1 MLQVVNYPKREAWDS
16 LLKRPSL
23 SYDALTTLVG
33 EVMEEVRVGGDD
45 ALRAFTKRF
54 DRAEIDAIGVTLG
67 EFEEAQQLCDPSL
80 LEAMGVA
87 AANIRAFH
95 AQQLRSEAATET
107 MPGVRCWREVRAIE
121 KVGLYV
127 PGGSAP
133 LFSTVLMLAIPA
145 VLAGC
150 NRIVLCT
157 PPDAQGKVHPAILA
171 AARMVGISEVYK
183 VGGIQAIAALTYGTE
198 SVPAVD
204 KIFGPGNQYVTA
216 AKQRASLLGV
226 AIDMPAG
233 PSEVLVMAD
242 ATCNP
247 AFVASDLLSQAEH
260 GPDSQVILL
269 TCNPEMVEPIEREVQ
284 RQLDLLPRK
293 ELALKSL
300 AHSKIVLLGSMEE
313 MIAMSN
319 AYAPEHLI
327 IAMDNAE
334 QCVPFVQNAGSV
346 FLGHYAP
353 ESAGDYASGTNHA
366 LPTSGYA
373 RAYSGVST
381 DSFIKKITFQ
391 SITPEGFALLG
402 PVVEK
407 MAAAEL
413 LEAHKR
419 AATVRLERLGSSSDK
434 NV

>member
-1 MLQVVNYPKREAWDS
+1 MLLQVLQHPKREEWS
-16 LLKRPSL
+16 LLLSRPAISYHSL
-23 SYDALTTLVG
+23 SEIVEQVMSEVQARGDAA
-33 EVMEEVRVGGDD
+33 VRDYTRKFD
-45 ALRAFTKRF
+45 KAELSAFRV
-54 DRAEIDAIGVTLG
+54 APQ
-67 EFEEAQQLCDPSL
+67 EFEEAQALCDASL
-80 LEAMGVA
+80 ITAIETA

-95 AQQLRSEAATET
+95 AGQLCREEPVET
-107 MPGVRCWREVRAIE
+107 MPGVLCWREIRAIE

-133 LFSTVLMLAIPA
+133 LFSTVLMLGIPA
-145 VLAGC
+145 VIAGC
-150 NRIVLCT
+150 SRIVLCT

-171 AARMVGISEVYK
+171 AAQLVGISEVYK

-198 SVPAVD
+198 TIPAVA

-216 AKQRASLLGV
+216 AKQRASLHGV

-242 ATCNP
+242 SSCNP
-247 AFVASDLLSQAEH
+247 AFVAADLLSQAEH
-260 GPDSQVILL
+260 GPDSQVLLL
-269 TCNPEMVEPIEREVQ
+269 TCDPEVVKPIEAELQ

-293 ELALKSL
+293 DLALQSL
-300 AHSKIVLLGSMEE
+300 SHSKIIVLNTMDE
-313 MIAMSN
+313 MLEMSN
-319 AYAPEHLI
+319 LYAPEHLI
-327 IAMDNAE
+327 MAMDCPE
-334 QCVPFVQNAGSV
+334 RWVPRIQNAGSV

-373 RAYSGVST
+373 KAYSGVST

-402 PVVEK
+402 PTVET
-407 MAAAEL
+407 MAAAES
-413 LEAHKR
+413 LEAHRR
-419 AATVRLERLGSSSDK
+419 AATVRLQTK
-434 NV
+434 

>member
-1 MLQVVNYPKREAWDS
+1 MLQVVKFPKREEWDS
-16 LLKRPSL
+16 LLKRPAL
-23 SYDALTTLVG
+23 SYDALTSVV
-33 EVMEEVRVGGDD
+33 EQVMDEVRAGGDE

-54 DRAEIDAIGVTLG
+54 DRAELGLIGVTPG
-67 EFEEAQQLCDPSL
+67 EFEEAKRLCDPSL
-80 LEAMGVA
+80 MEAIETA
-87 AANIRAFH
+87 AANIRLFH
-95 AQQLRSEAATET
+95 SQQIRSEAMVET

-133 LFSTVLMLAIPA
+133 LFSTVLMLGIPA
-145 VLAGC
+145 VIAGC
-150 NRIVLCT
+150 SRIVLCT
-157 PPDAQGKVHPAILA
+157 PPDPQGKVHPAILA
-171 AARMVGISEVYK
+171 SAHLIGISEVYK

-198 SVPAVD
+198 SIPAVD

-216 AKQRASLLGV
+216 AKQRASLQGV

-242 ATCNP
+242 ATSNP

-269 TCNPEMVEPIEREVQ
+269 TCNPDVVKPIEAELY

-293 ELALKSL
+293 ELAVKSL
-300 AHSKIVLLGSMEE
+300 ENSKIILLNSMEE
-313 MIAMSN
+313 MMEMSN

-327 IAMDNAE
+327 ISTDGAE
-334 QCVPFVQNAGSV
+334 QWVPFVRNAGSV

-391 SITPEGFALLG
+391 NITSEGFAQLG

-407 MAAAEL
+407 MAAAER
-413 LEAHKR
+413 LEAHRR
-419 AATVRLERLGSSSDK
+419 AATVRLKASGNS
-434 NV
+434 